1 MSPGAESQGKSG
13 ARMRSATLGAA
24 ICAYATATPFSIIAD
39 TSANR
44 TCGSTP

>member
-24 ICAYATATPFSIIAD
+24 ICAYATATPLSIMAD

-44 TCGSTP
+44 TCGSAP